1 MEPGGTELTD
11 DQHQLARLGWDDQW
25 GAALQDAA
33 DEPGLVAARIAA
45 EHRGGYELLTAAG
58 AVPGVAA
65 GRLRE
70 GDRPVAGD
78 WVAAQPLQGE
88 DRMVV
93 RALLPRRTA
102 VRRKAPGEE
111 TVEQVVAANVDVV
124 ACVVAASD
132 VNVRRLERFL
142 SVAWDSGATPLVVV
156 TKADLGDAADVEQ
169 AAFGVDVVR
178 TSAHEGRGLDDV
190 RAHVP
195 AGRTAVLVGPSGAGK
210 STLVNALLGEERMA
224 TGGVR
229 QGDGRG
235 RHTTTHRELLLVPDG
250 GVVIDTPG
258 LREMGL
264 WDAEGIDR
272 VFGDVV
278 EAAERCR
285 FDDCRHESEPGCAVR
300 EEVDPE
306 RLDAWRKLER
316 EAAWLDRRKDARAM
330 AEEGKRWKAIR
341 QEQRRNPTPKQ

>member
-1 MEPGGTELTD
+1 MTTHEQPPP
-11 DQHQLARLGWDDQW
+11 DQQLVRLGWDDQW
-25 GAALQDAA
+25 DAALQEAA
-33 DEPGLVAARIAA
+33 DEPDLVPARIAA

-58 AVPGVAA
+58 AAAAVAA

-78 WVAAQPLQGE
+78 WVAARQLEGE
-88 DRMVV
+88 DRMVI
-93 RALLPRRTA
+93 RALLPRRTS
-102 VRRKAPGEE
+102 VRRKAPGDE

-132 VNVRRLERFL
+132 VNLRRLERFL
-142 SVAWDSGATPLVVV
+142 SVAWDSGGTPLVVV
-156 TKADLGDAADVEQ
+156 TKAELGDAAEVEQ
-169 AAFGVDVVR
+169 AAVGVDVVR
-178 TSAHEGRGLDDV
+178 TSAVDGWGIDDL
-190 RAHVP
+190 RSHIP
-195 AGRTAVLVGPSGAGK
+195 SGSTAVLVGPSGAGK

-250 GVVIDTPG
+250 GVVVDTPG

-264 WDAEGIDR
+264 WDSEGIDR

-278 EAAERCR
+278 DAATRCR
-285 FDDCRHESEPGCAVR
+285 FDDCRHEQEPDCAVVA
-300 EEVDPE
+300 EVDPE
-306 RLDAWRKLER
+306 RLAAWRKLER
-316 EAAWLDRRKDARAM
+316 EAAWLDRRKDARAT
-330 AEEGKRWKAIR
+330 AEEQKRWKAISVAN
-341 QEQRRNPTPKQ
+341 RRNPSPKR